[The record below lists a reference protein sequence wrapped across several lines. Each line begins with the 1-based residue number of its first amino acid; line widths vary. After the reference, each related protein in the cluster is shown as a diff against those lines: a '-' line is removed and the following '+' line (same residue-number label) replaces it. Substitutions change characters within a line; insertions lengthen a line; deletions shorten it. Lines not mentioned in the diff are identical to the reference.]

1 MSDKWH
7 YPWYSQFRKQWRP
20 RINTRCHERG
30 TRCHIKRRE
39 STRPRY
45 VVTRRARR
53 EPRARLAQRW
63 SADRNC
69 FSPIRRH
76 YHAPSC
82 SNGSVKCQTGNSVLL
97 CPALRSAPTVA
108 KTLPPPSVLPLPLR
122 ASPFPQRC
130 DCAAKL
136 WLLFLLVSVPSLHRL
151 RSPSFFWRREKRGA
165 REHFS
170 SRVS

>member
-1 MSDKWH
+1 M
-7 YPWYSQFRKQWRP
+7 
-20 RINTRCHERG
+20 
-30 TRCHIKRRE
+30 
-39 STRPRY
+39 
-45 VVTRRARR
+45 
-53 EPRARLAQRW
+53 AQRW

-108 KTLPPPSVLPLPLR
+108 KTPPPPSVLPLPLR

-151 RSPSFFWRREKRGA
+151 RSPSFFRREAGRQRALFFEGVIVYGECAEEGASVGAKRKKETEERKKERKSEQISVISVGNLMYVA
-165 REHFS
+165 AKRNDTTFAK
-170 SRVS
+170 

>member
-1 MSDKWH
+1 MKAPNKHASAVLDA
-7 YPWYSQFRKQWRP
+7 
-20 RINTRCHERG
+20 TLRG
-30 TRCHIKRRE
+30 ENLRVREVCRNRRSTKRAE
-39 STRPRY
+39 GEAGAAL
-45 VVTRRARR
+45 V
-53 EPRARLAQRW
+53 

-108 KTLPPPSVLPLPLR
+108 KTPPPPSILPLPLR
-122 ASPFPQRC
+122 TSPFPQRC

-151 RSPSFFWRREKRGA
+151 RSPSFFWRREKQGA

-170 SRVS
+170 SRVSWYMANVRRKESVSWR